1 MRGDRRAV
9 ADADLDID
17 FVLQYL
23 KAMERHDIL
32 QSSQKFR
39 VESTDEKFKYDLALK
54 FIVKNISLLMLLML
68 LTHSLIL
75 LSETP

>member
-1 MRGDRRAV
+1 MRGDRRAK

-23 KAMERHDIL
+23 KAMERHHIL
-32 QSSQKFR
+32 RSSQKFR
-39 VESTDEKFKYDLALK
+39 IESTDEKFKYDLALK
-54 FIVKNISLLMLLML
+54 FFVKNISLLMLLML

>member
-39 VESTDEKFKYDLALK
+39 NESTDEKFKYDLALK